1 MHTVYIIIKARYDV
15 ALQTVSDYRT
25 KKSWKTSNEWT
36 KMHVEKKKGFLFLKM
51 YCDLSKEWR

>member
-25 KKSWKTSNEWT
+25 KKCGKTSNE
-36 KMHVEKKKGFLFLKM
+36 
-51 YCDLSKEWR
+51 